1 MIPNEEKE
9 RSMALSSSIKTI
21 YIIKRNKKEILK
33 FNQYIN
39 SGKMP
44 YIIYAG
50 IESSIKKMD
59 GCANN
64 PENSLATNIGQ
75 YIPCGYSMSTIWA
88 FDHIKNRHIFFCI

>member
-9 RSMALSSSIKTI
+9 KSMTLSCSMKTI
-21 YIIKRNKKEILK
+21 YIIKRNKIKILK

-64 PENSLATNIGQ
+64 P
-75 YIPCGYSMSTIWA
+75 
-88 FDHIKNRHIFFCI
+88 